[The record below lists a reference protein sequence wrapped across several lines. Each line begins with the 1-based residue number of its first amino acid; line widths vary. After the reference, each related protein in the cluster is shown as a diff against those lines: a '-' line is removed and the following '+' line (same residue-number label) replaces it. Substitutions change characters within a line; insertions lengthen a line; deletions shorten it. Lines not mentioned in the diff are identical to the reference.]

1 MEIYQLRYFAYA
13 AKYENITMAAQE
25 LNVSQPSISKAIQSL
40 ERELKTE
47 LLRKNGRSC
56 VLTHDGYLLQE
67 RVVPLL
73 EEIEQLPLEFRNR
86 QKKKLI
92 RLNVLTGGLLVPEL
106 IREFREENPDVFFQ
120 VLDRREATKW
130 DVCIRSTLPQYV
142 FSNAVK
148 LMEEPLCLA
157 FHKDSWLRNVEKVRL
172 SDIRNEKFVM
182 LRSGGSIRTIS
193 DAIFEKEGIIPDIA
207 FECDTVNIL
216 RRMVQEGLGI
226 AIWPRYSWR
235 DHLRSETDFENVCYR
250 PIDNNEFKRSLYLIL
265 QKDLKMT
272 EELTEFCKYT
282 EKYFNNIKEE

>member
-73 EEIEQLPLEFRNR
+73 EEIERLPLEFRNR
-86 QKKKLI
+86 QKKKMI
-92 RLNVLTGGLLVPEL
+92 RLNVLTAGQLVPEL
-106 IREFREENPDVFFQ
+106 IREFR
-120 VLDRREATKW
+120 DRREATQW

-157 FHKDSWLRNVEKVRL
+157 FHKDSWLRNLEKVKL

-207 FECDTVNIL
+207 FECDTVDIL

-226 AIWPRYSWR
+226 TIWPRYSWR
-235 DHLRSETDFENVCYR
+235 DHLRSETDFANVCYR

-272 EELTEFCKYT
+272 EELEKFCKYT
-282 EKYFNNIKEE
+282 EKYFDSIKEE

>member
-1 MEIYQLRYFAYA
+1 M
-13 AKYENITMAAQE
+13 
-25 LNVSQPSISKAIQSL
+25 
-40 ERELKTE
+40 
-47 LLRKNGRSC
+47 
-56 VLTHDGYLLQE
+56 
-67 RVVPLL
+67 
-73 EEIEQLPLEFRNR
+73 
-86 QKKKLI
+86 
-92 RLNVLTGGLLVPEL
+92 
-106 IREFREENPDVFFQ
+106 
-120 VLDRREATKW
+120 
-130 DVCIRSTLPQYV
+130 
-142 FSNAVK
+142 
-148 LMEEPLCLA
+148 
-157 FHKDSWLRNVEKVRL
+157 EKVRL

-272 EELTEFCKYT
+272 EELAKFCKYT
-282 EKYFNNIKEE
+282 EAYFNSIKKE